1 MELREEFP
9 DQRGWSCR
17 NLHHMRALAA
27 AWPEDFVQQGAARL
41 PWGHVMVLLDKLST
55 RQERDW
61 YALAAGEYDWSR
73 DVLAHQVETRLHE
86 RVGSAPSNFSAAL
99 PAPGPGL
106 AQQLVRDPYVFDH
119 LALTGQ
125 VA

>member
-1 MELREEFP
+1 
-9 DQRGWSCR
+9 
-17 NLHHMRALAA
+17 MRALAA
-27 AWPEDFVQQGAARL
+27 AWPEEFVQQAAARL

-86 RVGSAPSNFSAAL
+86 RVGSAPSNFAAAL
-99 PAPGPGL
+99 PAPDSEL
-106 AQQLVRDPYVFDH
+106 AQHLVRDPYVFDH